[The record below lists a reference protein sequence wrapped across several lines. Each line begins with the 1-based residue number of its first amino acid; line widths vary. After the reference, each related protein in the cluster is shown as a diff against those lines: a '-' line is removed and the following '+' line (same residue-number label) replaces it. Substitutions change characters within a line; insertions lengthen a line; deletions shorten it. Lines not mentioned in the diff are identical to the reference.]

1 MECGDQQLFC
11 VEGIFIR
18 AYERTVD
25 VQVKG
30 ETLTFTTTTN
40 EPIIGFCAGDDV
52 GVAFCEIEGEKKLI
66 SIERK
71 DGSAL
76 SYVNGEYFADIIF
89 IQWVNETSFLFDMYR
104 SPYRDYE
111 MMTTNESFSCERGT
125 TMTVLFVRQ
134 DGKNILKKVVAK

>member
-1 MECGDQQLFC
+1 MGDQQLLY
-11 VEGIFIR
+11 VEGMFIC
-18 AYERTVD
+18 AHERTVD

-30 ETLTFTTTTN
+30 ETLTFTTT
-40 EPIIGFCAGDDV
+40 ERLIGFCAGDDV

-66 SIERK
+66 SMERK